1 MATLSH
7 TELKLSTVGKP
18 VVNNDLTAYVMLQN
32 VNPSKEKSRIQ
43 SRSTEVATASI
54 QALLQMMN
62 DTS

>member
-7 TELKLSTVGKP
+7 TELKLSTP